1 MRYFLNARMPEVR
14 SILLVES
21 GARSLLEGLLPKL
34 RATWGGGVRIDLV
47 SCFSALPRGFEAE
60 TTRVYRVSA
69 YRGRAARRAL
79 YRELTAN
86 GYSHMGVVCSGEP
99 LMARWKWALGWQ
111 VPAKIFVINEN
122 GDYFW
127 LERTQFRIIRKF
139 VLLRA
144 GLGGAGAVRTLA
156 SAIAFPFTLLYLLL
170 YAAVQHGRRALRGLV
185 GGIAMGD
192 GSR

>member
-1 MRYFLNARMPEVR
+1 MRYFLNCRMPEVR

-21 GARSLLEGLLPKL
+21 GARSLLEGLLPNL
-34 RATWGGGVRIDLV
+34 RATWGGRARIDLV

-60 TTRVYRVSA
+60 TTRVYRVSD

-79 YRELTAN
+79 YRELASN
-86 GYSHMGVVCSGEP
+86 GYSHMGVICSGEP

-111 VPAKIFVINEN
+111 IPAKIFVINEN

-139 VLLRA
+139 VLQRTGLA
-144 GLGGAGAVRTLA
+144 GSGAVRMLA
-156 SAIAFPFTLLYLLL
+156 GAIAFPFTVLYLLL
-170 YAAVQHGRRALRGLV
+170 YAAVEHTRRALRG
-185 GGIAMGD
+185 G
-192 GSR
+192 